1 MAMIVNSTTIDA
13 AIGGAEICL
22 HELQSAAT
30 TFTKRSPQCR
40 NRTGRRSSATISG
53 DCQSMR
59 NSIGS
64 PAGKS
69 AKKYWNTTNTSGNR
83 KTDGIGVDFLKRKGS
98 IDYGRY

>member
-30 TFTKRSPQCR
+30 TLQSAQCR

-64 PAGKS
+64 SAGKS

>member
-30 TFTKRSPQCR
+30 TLQS
-40 NRTGRRSSATISG
+40 GRRSSATISG

>member
-1 MAMIVNSTTIDA
+1 MAMIVNATTIDA

-30 TFTKRSPQCR
+30 TLQSEAPNVGIGQEDVHLQQFLGIVNQCV
-40 NRTGRRSSATISG
+40 TALEA
-53 DCQSMR
+53 
-59 NSIGS
+59 
-64 PAGKS
+64 PH